1 MLLLVFFEPQLI
13 FVVNESERFEPN
25 SYDVDFA
32 QVWGMSGIWC
42 SWHRQCDH
50 IMYTHVHSG
59 NLTNRRQF
67 SPWKKMYFILERGHF
82 QLCQITGGDSHSCFD
97 ERIGISLFDHS
108 GHLNVD
114 SLRNFI
120 TEDRRVAILRCYG
133 LYTLHIFTP
142 QVFDYSRCSV
152 AEVQY
157 VSYWSTSVGPS
168 IETIQQKTIKKTS
181 ETSNFQWFRCWFMS
195 FWSAF
200 F

>member
-1 MLLLVFFEPQLI
+1 
-13 FVVNESERFEPN
+13 
-25 SYDVDFA
+25 
-32 QVWGMSGIWC
+32 
-42 SWHRQCDH
+42 
-50 IMYTHVHSG
+50 
-59 NLTNRRQF
+59 
-67 SPWKKMYFILERGHF
+67 MYFILERGHF

-152 AEVQY
+152 AVQCTIS
-157 VSYWSTSVGPS
+157 SYWSTSPWAPPLKLYS
-168 IETIQQKTIKKTS
+168 KKLSTKPNLW
-181 ETSNFQWFRCWFMS
+181 NFQFPMVQMLMTMS
-195 FWSAF
+195 FWSALYFRTYFQVAQLLFRVF
-200 F
+200 FGELDFSTDLPVEWPVSRIVLVWLQQLLDLKSWKERWNQAFGFR

>member
-1 MLLLVFFEPQLI
+1 
-13 FVVNESERFEPN
+13 
-25 SYDVDFA
+25 
-32 QVWGMSGIWC
+32 MSGIWC
-42 SWHRQCDH
+42 SWHCQCDQLH
-50 IMYTHVHSG
+50 THVHFN
-59 NLTNRRQF
+59 NLTNRRQIHHERRCISF
-67 SPWKKMYFILERGHF
+67 WKGGIF

-152 AEVQY
+152 AVQCSY
-157 VSYWSTSVGPS
+157 VSYFDQHLRGPLH
-168 IETIQQKTIKKTS
+168 
-181 ETSNFQWFRCWFMS
+181 
-195 FWSAF
+195 
-200 F
+200 